1 MQTLQLKMQIEM
13 IETKKNIF
21 KNYAAFTNCISR
33 INNTQVNGAQNIDVV
48 MPMYN
53 VIQNSDN
60 DSKIYGILWQY
71 CRDETAINVANG
83 NIVDFDAA
91 NATTN
96 SFKIKEKMT
105 GKTGNNGTNN
115 VEIIVPLNNGTIRSS
130 VWRTLQMPLI
140 NGEIN
145 LDLNWSK
152 KCIIVATA
160 VANQGA
166 TFSKIDTKPYVP
178 VLTLST

>member
-1 MQTLQLKMQIEM
+1 MQTLQLKKQIEM
-13 IETKKNIF
+13 IEAKKVIF

-33 INNTQVNGAQNIDVV
+33 INNTQVNRAQNIDVV
-48 MPMYN
+48 
-53 VIQNSDN
+53 IQNSN
-60 DSKIYGILWQY
+60 NNSKISGILWQY

-96 SFKIKEKMT
+96 SFKIKEKMA
-105 GKTGNNGTNN
+105 GKTGNNGTKN
-115 VEIIVPLNNGTIRSS
+115 VEIIVTLINGTIRSS

-152 KCIIVATA
+152 TCITVATA
-160 VANQGA
+160 VANEGA
-166 TFSKIDTKPYVP
+166 TFSKIDTKLYVP
-178 VLTLST
+178 VLTLRT